1 MYDRYVCREKSVA
14 RSRPRRC
21 SATFSTVIACDAWRA
36 RCWAAAFSSPRT
48 DSIRSRH
55 SSARDL
61 SRHVLDLLRPSWS
74 YQTTLYEVLVGR
86 ARVSML
92 AMPSVYASEGMNT
105 RSEGMWPGIMPTF
118 PHDSGPPAGVAV
130 GFELSTQPVPG
141 RRPFVAIVRKGGTA
155 CPCHRAHVSHARTLD
170 VRICIP

>member
-1 MYDRYVCREKSVA
+1 MYFGDRPLRSRSITNRRQSSSPTVSTGQLPNAGPMWFLMYDRYVCREKSVA

-92 AMPSVYASEGMNT
+92 AMPSVYACEGIKT
-105 RSEGMWPGIMPTF
+105 RSEGIWPGIMPTF
-118 PHDSGPPAGVAV
+118 PHDSGPPAG
-130 GFELSTQPVPG
+130 GS
-141 RRPFVAIVRKGGTA
+141 GG
-155 CPCHRAHVSHARTLD
+155 
-170 VRICIP
+170 I